1 MPVAVVPNTAG
12 AWRFNETF
20 DLDDTQVRS
29 IYLFA
34 FSSFLLL
41 FTYNCFFFQV
51 FRRLIRCQTE

>member
-20 DLDDTQVRS
+20 GLDDTQVRS

-34 FSSFLLL
+34 FLHFYFSLLII
-41 FTYNCFFFQV
+41 V
-51 FRRLIRCQTE
+51 FSKYFAG